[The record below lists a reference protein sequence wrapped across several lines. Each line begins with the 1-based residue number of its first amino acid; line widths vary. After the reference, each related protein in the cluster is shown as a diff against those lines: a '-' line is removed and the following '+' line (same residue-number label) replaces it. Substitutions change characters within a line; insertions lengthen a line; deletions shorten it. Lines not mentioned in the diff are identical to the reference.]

1 MKDEH
6 ADFVWRTVNPK
17 VYEWCDEH
25 NVWWVDCLECYR
37 DELTMKVA
45 IEAAIRQTKIDDRR
59 KLS

>member
-1 MKDEH
+1 MITEH
-6 ADFVWRTVNPK
+6 TVNPK
-17 VYEWCDEH
+17 IYEWCDEH

-59 KLS
+59 